1 MMVNADCT
9 LYRYENGGFVRY
21 VIPKVY
27 WRESKAAN
35 VMRSGLAS
43 ADSTTVYL
51 YDDAVVPTSPSKDM
65 LVKGDFKL
73 DRDYIEARSLA
84 TVAYIVLTEAV
95 EIAFES
101 VPLDYVDYE
110 HGF

>member
-1 MMVNADCT
+1 
-9 LYRYENGGFVRY
+9 
-21 VIPKVY
+21 
-27 WRESKAAN
+27 
-35 VMRSGLAS
+35 
-43 ADSTTVYL
+43 
-51 YDDAVVPTSPSKDM
+51 M

-95 EIAFES
+95 EIAFEN